1 MENNF
6 KFETQK
12 LCDMQMELWKDVK
25 NDLMAMDNPADE
37 EIRAIFHK
45 HLRETH
51 HDAILQLIEVK
62 LKIDEIEMMLEET
75 TN

>member
-1 MENNF
+1 
-6 KFETQK
+6 
-12 LCDMQMELWKDVK
+12 
-25 NDLMAMDNPADE
+25 MAMDNPADE